1 MILFYT
7 KTSSPIWNEP
17 KEKHKE
23 VNIEKLYPKK
33 DKNGRRYTTVPIHAP
48 GETVNGDSSKRLK
61 GYYLLMEDIGEQT
74 LKRSKNG
81 IGKD

>member
-23 VNIEKLYPKK
+23 LILKNFIRKK
-33 DKNGRRYTTVPIHAP
+33 DKNGRRYTTVPIHAL
-48 GETVNGDSSKRLK
+48 ER
-61 GYYLLMEDIGEQT
+61 Q
-74 LKRSKNG
+74 
-81 IGKD
+81 